1 MRNKQQNIYV
11 KNLECIR
18 NLPRIY
24 EEDYKK
30 YHALQAVKYAMG
42 YKEDLVFSTYTRI
55 DFRALAYIDS
65 VEFTYRDCYYFLR
78 EYLKLGLI
86 LSPDIN
92 LLSLAEFWQIPHHF
106 KGLYVSELWDMMIMA
121 FLLYYADKNNM
132 ELNRQ
137 NVMNKMDDIIFVLN
151 YKERHSDEN

>member
-1 MRNKQQNIYV
+1 MRRKQENIYE

-24 EEDYKK
+24 EEDHKK
-30 YHALQAVKYAMG
+30 YQAFHAVRYALR
-42 YKEDLVFSTYTRI
+42 YKEDLVFSTYTKI
-55 DFRALAYIDS
+55 DFDAMVYIEGI
-65 VEFTYRDCYYFLR
+65 EFTYEDCYYYLR

-86 LSPDIN
+86 LSPNIN

-106 KGLYVSELWDMMIMA
+106 KGLYVSELFDMMIMA

-132 ELNRQ
+132 ELNRR
-137 NVMNKMDDIIFVLN
+137 NVINNMNDIIWTLN
-151 YKERHSDEN
+151 YQERQSDEN